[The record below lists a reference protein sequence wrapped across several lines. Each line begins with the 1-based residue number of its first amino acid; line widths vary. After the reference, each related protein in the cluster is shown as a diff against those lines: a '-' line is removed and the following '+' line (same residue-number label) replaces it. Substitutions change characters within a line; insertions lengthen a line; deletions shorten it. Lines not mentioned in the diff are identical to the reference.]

1 MTEIDADQKKT
12 KNTDYSRL
20 TKLRRNAI
28 KLSFI
33 VFVIVPTILTT
44 FYYAFIASEQYE
56 VETRFSVRGVE
67 TSVGGGG
74 VLSLLTGVPESG
86 STTSDSYILMDYVF
100 SATLVDTIDQSE
112 NLVKIYGPGKADFL
126 STLSPDASLETKL
139 KFWKKMISIDY
150 DSRSQVI
157 ALSVRAFTP
166 VDALRMSDKLLE
178 LCQILV
184 NNMSLAAREDA
195 LSFSK
200 AKVDE
205 LEQKLIKAQEEVL
218 TFRNANKVIDPKL
231 TAASRSSS
239 VEEMKNQ
246 VSTARVELQSLEKY
260 LDPDS
265 PRIQVLKAK
274 IESLERQAKADRS
287 SLGQNEDGVPQLIK
301 SYETLLLQKGFAEKR
316 YLSALAS
323 LETSRLK
330 ASQKQ
335 KYLAVFAKPILPQ
348 DPSYPNRIVSSIFT
362 FVISSLLWVIAV
374 LIVYA
379 VRDHA
384 N

>member
-1 MTEIDADQKKT
+1 MTEIDADQKKP
-12 KNTDYSRL
+12 KSTDYNRL

>member
-12 KNTDYSRL
+12 KNTDYNHL

-112 NLVKIYGPGKADFL
+112 NLVKIYGPEKADFL

>member
-1 MTEIDADQKKT
+1 MTEIDADQKKP
-12 KNTDYSRL
+12 KNTDYNRL